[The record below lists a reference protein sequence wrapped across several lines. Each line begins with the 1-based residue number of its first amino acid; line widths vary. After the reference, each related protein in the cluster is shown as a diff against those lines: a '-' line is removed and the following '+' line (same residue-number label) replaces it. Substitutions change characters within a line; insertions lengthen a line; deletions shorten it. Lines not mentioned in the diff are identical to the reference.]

1 MLPTWFIEKFEGSFW
16 LFVLSIS
23 SVNWGW
29 KLEHF
34 LSFWEVMLGGGSQAL
49 TDRKEQNHWS
59 RIQNS
64 SHYMD
69 SSTPHLIT
77 QAWKSNTSIWT
88 PPAPR
93 FRFFPISF
101 KKSKE
106 HQLGICL
113 VSDLTSPPSLKSGSA
128 LVQACFSLL
137 TLIQYLSKV
146 ETWILAQNLNCSNL
160 GPFPFIE
167 NTFNSKSFFR
177 LKVVADKIYPNF
189 RNLQICRW
197 SALLLQ
203 IRKEKIGQTT

>member
-1 MLPTWFIEKFEGSFW
+1 
-16 LFVLSIS
+16 
-23 SVNWGW
+23 
-29 KLEHF
+29 
-34 LSFWEVMLGGGSQAL
+34 
-49 TDRKEQNHWS
+49 
-59 RIQNS
+59 
-64 SHYMD
+64 MD
-69 SSTPHLIT
+69 SSTPHLIK
-77 QAWKSNTSIWT
+77 QAQKSNTSITFHIT
-88 PPAPR
+88 P
-93 FRFFPISF
+93 FFPFHFLLLEDRYFISDFVLSFRSF

-106 HQLGICL
+106 PQLGICL

-128 LVQACFSLL
+128 LAQAYFSLL
-137 TLIQYLSKV
+137 TLIQYLSRV
-146 ETWILAQNLNCSNL
+146 ETPILAQNLNCSNL